1 MCGPGVPSPAG
12 ERRAALRA
20 QTWVVTTM
28 TGSEARTYWK
38 ALVDNATRLVADA
51 HLLLGAGSA
60 GRATALTVLAQEE
73 LGKAL
78 WIYEEFST
86 PWSEGDDTARAVDR
100 LKVDGRRHV
109 QKYLEAMVF
118 GAELA
123 TFWGDYSAFAPLE
136 NESWDEQSERL
147 RQQSLRQERE
157 AEQAARD
164 ANMDKQRGFYVD
176 RDDTGKIWTPT
187 DEAPEPVEGSLRT
200 AAQVIEMLLIKDHSR
215 MKLEAS
221 TPYDSTREQQGRL
234 LPISH
239 PEDWAA
245 ASPEFR
251 RAASGVDPEQ

>member
-1 MCGPGVPSPAG
+1 MTS
-12 ERRAALRA
+12 
-20 QTWVVTTM
+20 M
-28 TGSEARTYWK
+28 TGAEARTYWK
-38 ALVDNATRLVADA
+38 ALVDNATRLIADA

-78 WIYEEFST
+78 WIYEEFSR
-86 PWSEGDDTARAVDR
+86 PWSEGDETARTVDR

-118 GAELA
+118 SAELA
-123 TFWGDYSAFAPLE
+123 TFWGDYSAFEPLE
-136 NESWDEQSERL
+136 GESWDEQSERF
-147 RQQSLRQERE
+147 RVQSLRQERD

-164 ANMDKQRGFYVD
+164 ANVDKQRGFYVD
-176 RDDTGKIWTPT
+176 RDATGKVWTPT
-187 DEAPEPVEGSLRT
+187 DMDSGPVEAALQT

-215 MKLEAS
+215 MKMDAV
-221 TPYDSTREQQGRL
+221 TPYDSTHEQQGRL

-251 RAASGVDPEQ
+251 RAVSEVDPEQ